1 MLRLSRHPSRLLV
14 VGAASAGLLLAAVGL
29 GFFEGTETDRGITH
43 RLDGLTSFMERQ
55 ILEECADRDGECV
68 RSTFQRVA
76 PAIGSYGMRLWE
88 WKESHPR
95 LVADRPLDGTTAEI
109 PPSDEFW
116 SGTSRPGPCHEDP
129 EHHRCRTIIDGD
141 NQFVGVLEISSNLGR
156 KAILLP
162 SLLGALGGAVCLLS
176 GILLVAFAERSRRWI
191 TLLFVLILT
200 SGLSRIAT
208 QENLR
213 AMEVEIETQ
222 TSSFLERMT
231 RGAAFSGGSASDHR
245 SPPDPRE
252 LWAPRERLGAARDWI
267 GHLGILGWIVLCTSL
282 ALARRKR
289 SLDELLCADTGA
301 AELLRLKSIFES
313 TRAVWWE
320 WNLQAKTAQ
329 HDPRIALLLGHA
341 AQVLD
346 LEDPDLWLKLCH
358 PNDREEVQLAI
369 RNHLQGITPRIQ
381 RDLRLRHGDGTWGWY
396 TLTGSAVERSSDGLQ
411 VKRLTGTI
419 EDASVRRKME
429 DDLHQL
435 DQKSSEALRRLKIGN
450 TALEE
455 FAIVAMTDAKGVIR
469 SVNRNF
475 CRISGYQEGELLGKT
490 HKVVNSGTH
499 PPEFFRTMWQTLND
513 GRVWRG
519 RICNRAKSGRL
530 YWVDT
535 MIFPHRDHEGR
546 ITEFLTVRREVA
558 PPSDDSMPPLEAT
571 TWTDHQPPDSVPL
584 QPAIGLEGLHRRMLD
599 NRELRDK
606 VLGLYL
612 EKTPALIESIE
623 LSLRSREQEVCALL
637 HSLKGSS
644 LNIEAVET
652 AKLAQHLE
660 DLFQAGKF
668 QEAEDTFPALRKLA
682 ERTCGEAEAI
692 RRS

>member
-1 MLRLSRHPSRLLV
+1 MPSRY
-14 VGAASAGLLLAAVGL
+14 
-29 GFFEGTETDRGITH
+29 T
-43 RLDGLTSFMERQ
+43 
-55 ILEECADRDGECV
+55 
-68 RSTFQRVA
+68 
-76 PAIGSYGMRLWE
+76 
-88 WKESHPR
+88 
-95 LVADRPLDGTTAEI
+95 
-109 PPSDEFW
+109 
-116 SGTSRPGPCHEDP
+116 
-129 EHHRCRTIIDGD
+129 
-141 NQFVGVLEISSNLGR
+141 
-156 KAILLP
+156 
-162 SLLGALGGAVCLLS
+162 
-176 GILLVAFAERSRRWI
+176 
-191 TLLFVLILT
+191 
-200 SGLSRIAT
+200 
-208 QENLR
+208 
-213 AMEVEIETQ
+213 
-222 TSSFLERMT
+222 
-231 RGAAFSGGSASDHR
+231 
-245 SPPDPRE
+245 
-252 LWAPRERLGAARDWI
+252 RERLGAARDWI

-381 RDLRLRHGDGTWGWY
+381 RDLRLRHGDGRWGWY
-396 TLTGSAVERSSDGLQ
+396 TLTGSAVERSVDGLQ

-546 ITEFLTVRREVA
+546 ITEFLAVRREVD
-558 PPSDDSMPPLEAT
+558 PPSDDSMPPVDANA
-571 TWTDHQPPDSVPL
+571 WTDRQPLGSVPL
-584 QPAIGLEGLHRRMLD
+584 RQAIGLEGLQRRMLD

-612 EKTPALIESIE
+612 EKTPGLLESIE
-623 LSLRSREQEVCALL
+623 HSLRERSQEVCGLL

-644 LNIEAVET
+644 LNIEAVEMAT
-652 AKLAQHLE
+652 LAQRIE
-660 DLFQAGKF
+660 DLCQACEF
-668 QEAEDTFPALRKLA
+668 EVA
-682 ERTCGEAEAI
+682 ERTFPELRTLAKRTCEEAESI
-692 RRS
+692 LGS